1 MNKEEDILARILE
14 IIMYSLMLWIFVSGS
29 LTNDLS
35 LLQPLFFF
43 LTTYLFVD
51 YSGKLRKAK
60 VNRGGEDSLCAA
72 IVRSKLWILLS
83 IWVFSVDSSSSI
95 EYWEARQG
103 N

>member
-43 LTTYLFVD
+43 LTIYLFVD
-51 YSGKLRKAK
+51 YSGKLHKAK
-60 VNRGGEDSLCAA
+60 VNRGGKILCALLLFA
-72 IVRSKLWILLS
+72 LSFVYYFLFGYFQLTLVRL
-83 IWVFSVDSSSSI
+83 
-95 EYWEARQG
+95 
-103 N
+103 

>member
-60 VNRGGEDSLCAA
+60 VNRGGKILCA
-72 IVRSKLWILLS
+72 LLLFALS
-83 IWVFSVDSSSSI
+83 LGYYFLFGYFQLTLVHL
-95 EYWEARQG
+95 
-103 N
+103 

>member
-51 YSGKLRKAK
+51 YSGQLLKAK
-60 VNRGGEDSLCAA
+60 ANCGGKIFCAP
-72 IVRSKLWILLS
+72 LLS
-83 IWVFSVDSSSSI
+83 ALSFGYYFLFGYFQLTLVHL
-95 EYWEARQG
+95 
-103 N
+103 